1 MEQFP
6 LQRKAAVSQK
16 TDIIKHAAEATP
28 AAVAVTAGPVFG
40 VTFSHVASILGCI
53 FLLLQMAY
61 LIWRWR
67 RDIRRERKDQPP
79 RE

>member
-1 MEQFP
+1 MSCA
-6 LQRKAAVSQK
+6 QRKAAVSQK
-16 TDIIKHAAEATP
+16 QELIKHAVEATP

-40 VTFSHVASILGCI
+40 FTFNDVAALLGCI
-53 FLLLQMAY
+53 FLLMQMAY
-61 LIWRWR
+61 LIWRWC